1 MTDKVGIPSDSV
13 LHGDLIINYTMVR
26 SVQQAHYYVV
36 TCTCRVG
43 GNGVVGVARRSH
55 SCKLGEICSTA
66 GLDVRI
72 RQLVCVEA
80 VVVVPKHALVP
91 SIKCKK

>member
-1 MTDKVGIPSDSV
+1 MLRPAGAAALRNSY
-13 LHGDLIINYTMVR
+13 LHLLLR
-26 SVQQAHYYVV
+26 SVVV
-36 TCTCRVG
+36 QEEG
-43 GNGVVGVARRSH
+43 DNLDDNGVVGVARRSH

>member
-1 MTDKVGIPSDSV
+1 MDD
-13 LHGDLIINYTMVR
+13 
-26 SVQQAHYYVV
+26 
-36 TCTCRVG
+36 
-43 GNGVVGVARRSH
+43 NGVVGVARRSH